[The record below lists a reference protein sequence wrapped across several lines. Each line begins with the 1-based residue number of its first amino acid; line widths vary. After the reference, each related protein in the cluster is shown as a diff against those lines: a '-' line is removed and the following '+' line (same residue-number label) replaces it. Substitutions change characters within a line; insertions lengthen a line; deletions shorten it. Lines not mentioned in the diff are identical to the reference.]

1 MVSDNSLLQLCL
13 LLQFKSSADAFLR
26 KLESVS
32 GEIYTSSFSFAG
44 SVSHLFSPSEVEW
57 LLDSFNGL
65 GLQEQDRV
73 AVQAFFEAVSRY
85 IAETPVCGCTFAIQ
99 PRVPFYNAFFAS
111 LREYIGNDR
120 LLMDVRIDPTLV
132 GGAIFVYQGR
142 RFDFSLR
149 KDFLHFIAERKV

>member
-1 MVSDNSLLQLCL
+1 M
-13 LLQFKSSADAFLR
+13 LLQFKSSADAFAR
-26 KLESVS
+26 KLASVS
-32 GEIYTSSFSFAG
+32 AEIYTSSFSFAG

-73 AVQAFFEAVSRY
+73 AVQAFFEAVSKY

-99 PRVPFYNAFFAS
+99 PSASFYNAFFAS
-111 LREYIGNDR
+111 LREYTGNDR
-120 LLMDVRIDPTLV
+120 LLMDVHIDPTLV
-132 GGAIFVYQGR
+132 GGAIFVYKGR

-149 KDFLHFIAERKV
+149 KDFLHFIAERKI